1 MLFRSKFVA
10 VCLAFVTS
18 VISVT
23 ITKDTVQI
31 SPVDL
36 QIGDLTINPDVY
48 YSIVNNLATVI
59 AGSLN
64 NQGGFYVTST
74 NLAAAAV
81 SLVSGSIENSGEL
94 AFNALGANAA
104 SLYALASIAEFS
116 NTGDMWFGSALHLA
130 DPFVVT
136 SVSGWT
142 NDGLMYFKQQSGVA
156 SLVVLAQVAGSSGL
170 LSLENNGQICLEG
183 VT

>member
-116 NTGDMWFGSALHLA
+116 NTGDMWFGTICCHLCFWL
-130 DPFVVT
+130 DKRWFDVFQTTIWSCVT
-136 SVSGWT
+136 RRVSTSSWVQWT
-142 NDGLMYFKQQSGVA
+142 
-156 SLVVLAQVAGSSGL
+156 LVS
-170 LSLENNGQICLEG
+170 
-183 VT
+183 